1 LFSRFGLRQFPAEP
15 SRRHPRQQQLLLQQ
29 QQQHFQQQ
37 QQLLQQQQQQNQR
50 RFAKSFSELLGGGDI
65 DDVNC
70 METLDRK
77 ISPTDEELV
86 RTLLKSSVATSNFHD
101 TFCDMLFVTLFLY

>member
-1 LFSRFGLRQFPAEP
+1 MKCFRFNCDHCISRFGLRQFPAEP
-15 SRRHPRQQQLLLQQ
+15 SRRHPRQQQQLLLQQ
-29 QQQHFQQQ
+29 QQQHLQQQ

-50 RFAKSFSELLGGGDI
+50 RFAKSFHELLGGGDI

-86 RTLLKSSVATSNFHD
+86 ITS
-101 TFCDMLFVTLFLY
+101 

>member
-1 LFSRFGLRQFPAEP
+1 MILSFNRFGLRQFPAEP
-15 SRRHPRQQQLLLQQ
+15 SRRHPRQQQQQQQHQYQQQQQQQ
-29 QQQHFQQQ
+29 QQQH
-37 QQLLQQQQQQNQR
+37 QQQNQR
-50 RFAKSFSELLGGGDI
+50 KFAKSFHELLGGDL

-86 RTLLKSSVATSNFHD
+86 RQI
-101 TFCDMLFVTLFLY
+101 